1 MNVLVIV
8 ADSLRTDYIGTY
20 GSEVNTPNID
30 RLAEAGVKFNRAY
43 SENLPTLPTRRSW
56 WTGKFHFHEAGW
68 GPFAE
73 DDYLLAEVLWDQ
85 GFNSGLITD
94 TYHMHKPVYN
104 CGRGFDTTV
113 FIRGQEYDPWVRD
126 ASDLAPVEES
136 EIHRLK
142 HGDGRESD
150 EVWKERYEQYLKN
163 RSLYREEEDYPLA
176 RVARE
181 ATDWL
186 KRKATDHQRD
196 FFLWVDMFDPH
207 EPWDPPEPYR
217 SMYKDPGY
225 EGQDIVDPVPG
236 SVEGYMTEAE
246 VENTK
251 NLYAGE
257 VTFVDKYVG
266 EILDTLRELNLH
278 EDTLVLFTSDHGEPF
293 GEHGYIRKA
302 RPKNYENLIKIP
314 WIMKTPDGRWAG
326 KEEDAI
332 VQTVDLMPTLLDLIG
347 IESDELTLEFTEP
360 KQSGETENIF
370 PQDLTSKATRQS
382 LGGKSLV
389 PLLDGEIDNIRDY
402 AVGGHY
408 NREWY
413 LRTERWTYLFPL
425 DEDKEPELYDRVSDP
440 GEQNNVIE
448 DNPELAKNLEL
459 SLMRSVHSLR
469 KQTD

>member
-113 FIRGQEYDPWVRD
+113 FIRGQEYDPWVRE

>member
-1 MNVLVIV
+1 
-8 ADSLRTDYIGTY
+8 
-20 GSEVNTPNID
+20 
-30 RLAEAGVKFNRAY
+30 
-43 SENLPTLPTRRSW
+43 
-56 WTGKFHFHEAGW
+56 
-68 GPFAE
+68 
-73 DDYLLAEVLWDQ
+73 
-85 GFNSGLITD
+85 
-94 TYHMHKPVYN
+94 
-104 CGRGFDTTV
+104 
-113 FIRGQEYDPWVRD
+113 
-126 ASDLAPVEES
+126 
-136 EIHRLK
+136 
-142 HGDGRESD
+142 
-150 EVWKERYEQYLKN
+150 
-163 RSLYREEEDYPLA
+163 
-176 RVARE
+176 
-181 ATDWL
+181 
-186 KRKATDHQRD
+186 
-196 FFLWVDMFDPH
+196 
-207 EPWDPPEPYR
+207 
-217 SMYKDPGY
+217 
-225 EGQDIVDPVPG
+225 
-236 SVEGYMTEAE
+236 
-246 VENTK
+246 
-251 NLYAGE
+251 
-257 VTFVDKYVG
+257 
-266 EILDTLRELNLH
+266 ILDTLRELNLH

-425 DEDKEPELYDRVSDP
+425 DEDKEPELYDRESDP

-459 SLMRSVHSLR
+459 SLLRSVHSLR